1 MLQIIDIKH
10 DNVIATIANGKLQ
23 QQDIEKVHPIIHA
36 ILDKGLKIRWYLE
49 MNNFEGWNIK
59 GLWKDFKMDV
69 AHERDY
75 ERIAVVGEKKWQ
87 EWARQFMKP
96 FTNAN
101 IKYFEISQKEDAKK
115 WIERDDF

>member
-87 EWARQFMKP
+87 EWAREFMKP

>member
-49 MNNFEGWNIK
+49 MNNFEGWNRK